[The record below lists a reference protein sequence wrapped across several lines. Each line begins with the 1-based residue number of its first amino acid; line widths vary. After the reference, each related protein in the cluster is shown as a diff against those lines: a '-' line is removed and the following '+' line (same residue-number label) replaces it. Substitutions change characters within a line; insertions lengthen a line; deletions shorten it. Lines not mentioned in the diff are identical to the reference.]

1 MITLLINRMPPT
13 SIKRSYPSFL
23 ALQSVKGCGMTT
35 LAVIYMACLNRN
47 GRGTLQM
54 RNWLACVLPHCGVM
68 IVCLIDLAVVTG
80 QRIGD
85 LLALKWSD
93 VSEEGV
99 LFKPRK
105 TAKSTG
111 VIVPVKMTSQLQ
123 NILERARHFGNVKGI
138 TVIHTIKG
146 HPYTYFGA
154 QTAWKRAVARACTRY
169 EEECKKRDMT
179 LDTAFLRN
187 MHFHDLRRK
196 SLTDAKRQGKDPQK
210 LAGHTDPKMTARYL
224 ENVEIEWVEPVQIAQ
239 IG

>member
-54 RNWLACVLPHCGVM
+54 RN
-68 IVCLIDLAVVTG
+68 
-80 QRIGD
+80 

-99 LFKPRK
+99 LVKPRK

-146 HPYTYFGA
+146 H
-154 QTAWKRAVARACTRY
+154 
-169 EEECKKRDMT
+169 
-179 LDTAFLRN
+179 
-187 MHFHDLRRK
+187 
-196 SLTDAKRQGKDPQK
+196 
-210 LAGHTDPKMTARYL
+210 
-224 ENVEIEWVEPVQIAQ
+224 
-239 IG
+239 